1 MCGWAESE
9 GNAATRGV
17 ADQRSR
23 QRSRYLQLPADA
35 DSNGGILN
43 LLPRIHSKML
53 NVSAAVAA
61 REKNLLL
68 TKASFSFNT
77 YEHATYIPITQCVVY
92 LFCTGLDK
100 IQARRSSS
108 SAVEFDRI
116 LSQARDFQIMEQK
129 KNVQVEKSLP
139 ATEIN
144 IRFPAP
150 PFMHMVKITH
160 RRKRFHI
167 RKLH

>member
-1 MCGWAESE
+1 M
-9 GNAATRGV
+9 
-17 ADQRSR
+17 
-23 QRSRYLQLPADA
+23 QLPADA

-129 KNVQVEKSLP
+129 KMYRLRNPCQPLKSISVSPPHHLCTWLRLH
-139 ATEIN
+139 TEGKGSIYESC
-144 IRFPAP
+144 IRN
-150 PFMHMVKITH
+150 
-160 RRKRFHI
+160 
-167 RKLH
+167 